1 MKDGKLGV
9 AMMGPGR
16 IVHRVM
22 QDFRNAENC
31 ELIGMASRSP
41 GARRGGPEG
50 IRGQICIQ
58 L

>member
-22 QDFRNAENC
+22 QTSAMQRTV
-31 ELIGMASRSP
+31 S
-41 GARRGGPEG
+41 
-50 IRGQICIQ
+50 
-58 L
+58 